1 MGPRVFVVDDEK
13 VISDKISAFLRFHG
27 YDVRAFYDA
36 QSALAAC
43 EAAPPQIVISDVV
56 MAGMN
61 GIEMAIR
68 IRNRIPSCRILLS
81 SGQSSS
87 HSLLEAAKLG
97 GYAFDFLMKPIDP
110 TDLLAR
116 LKTGAYR

>member
-1 MGPRVFVVDDEK
+1 MARRVFVVDDEK
-13 VISDKISAFLRFHG
+13 VISDTLCAILRLHDF
-27 YDVRAFYDA
+27 DARAFYDA

-43 EAAPPQIVISDVV
+43 EASPPEIVISDVG

-68 IRNRIPSCRILLS
+68 IRGRMPSCQILLF

-87 HSLLEAAKLG
+87 QSLLETAKLG
-97 GYAFDFLMKPIDP
+97 GYVFDFLMKPLNP
-110 TDLLAR
+110 ADLLAK
-116 LKTGAYR
+116 LKTGG